1 MIYLRM
7 YIKSHKNLLTYEKV
21 VKVDYNSIKVSEE
34 KKGIY
39 KSLVSEER
47 IIIKKKNKLFFHL
60 TKTGKNNKMFM
71 YEYITDLEDIDDAE
85 IIFSSKVEKHFKM
98 FFSLFFKKEMMKI
111 ASVCQNLIPREYI

>member
-7 YIKSHKNLLTYEKV
+7 YIRSHNNLLTYEKV
-21 VKVDYNSIKVSEE
+21 VKVDFNSIKVSEE

-60 TKTGKNNKMFM
+60 TKTKNNNRMFV
-71 YEYITDLEDIDDAE
+71 YEYITDLEDISYAE
-85 IIFSSKVEKHFKM
+85 ILFSSKVEKHFKM
-98 FFSLFFKKEMMKI
+98 FFSLFFRKEMRKI
-111 ASVCQNLIPREYI
+111 ISVNKILIPQEYK